1 MVKDDRPFYFVAAD
15 VDEWFVMDGDTLRV
29 VADTGDGDRKHRVL
43 RLNGIDA
50 PESHSKN
57 PLEKEAGEA
66 VRSWV
71 RNWVNQMDPT
81 ASLVVSQRKPEK
93 FGRWLG
99 DVATNAV
106 YLTSALLTAG
116 LVRRYG
122 GEKKQPWSDEELNE
136 IIRRAKA

>member
-66 VRSWV
+66 VRDWV
-71 RNWVNQMDPT
+71 TRWLQKINPAT
-81 ASLVVSQRKPEK
+81 AFVISERKPEK

-99 DVATNAV
+99 DVSTDGVHLA
-106 YLTSALLTAG
+106 SALGVAG